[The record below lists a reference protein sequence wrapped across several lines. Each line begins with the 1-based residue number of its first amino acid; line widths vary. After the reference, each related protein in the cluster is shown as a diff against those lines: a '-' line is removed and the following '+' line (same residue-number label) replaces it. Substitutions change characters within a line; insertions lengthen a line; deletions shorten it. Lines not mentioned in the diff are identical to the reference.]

1 MNHDRTDKS
10 LPTLFADL
18 TRDIVD
24 LLRKEVALGRA
35 ELAQKVSHAQSG
47 VSSVAIGA
55 AIAMAGTV
63 ILLLAAV
70 NGLAMV
76 LPPDLAPW
84 LAPLIVGGVVV
95 LIGYLMLKSG
105 QSNLKAENLVPQ
117 RTLNSLRAD
126 GAVVADHAVARE
138 RFAVNDS
145 PAHRRVVVEEKAS

>member
-1 MNHDRTDKS
+1 MNHDRSDKS

-47 VSSVAIGA
+47 VSSIAIGA
-55 AIAMAGTV
+55 AIAMAGMV

-95 LIGYLMLKSG
+95 LIGYVMLKSG
-105 QSNLKAENLVPQ
+105 QANLKAENLVPQ

-138 RFAVNDS
+138 RRVVSD
-145 PAHRRVVVEEKAS
+145 PVHRRVVVEERTS

>member
-47 VSSVAIGA
+47 VSSIAIGA
-55 AIAMAGTV
+55 AIAMAGMV

-70 NGLAMV
+70 NGVAMV

-105 QSNLKAENLVPQ
+105 QSNLTAEKLVPQ

-126 GAVVADHAVARE
+126 SAVVADRAGARE
-138 RFAVNDS
+138 RAAASDIPV
-145 PAHRRVVVEEKAS
+145 HRRVVVEERTS